1 MKSLVWLCAAAL
13 ALAAIVSAV
22 AQDRSSGTMSPPKIL
37 TITREFVKPGKTGA
51 MHDKTETAFVQAMT
65 RAKVSTHYLG
75 MNSITGKSRSLF
87 FTGYDSLDAW
97 EKDVAS
103 QQKNAMLSAALDRA
117 NAADGE
123 LLDSLDIGAFMYSAE
138 YSLNQQA
145 EHATPATRY
154 FIVDVY
160 HVKPGH
166 HKEWDDA
173 VKMVVEGYKKSQPEA
188 HWACYESLYGAPEGT
203 YLFITALKSANE
215 IDHVLAHDKDFMAA
229 MGEDGMKKLE
239 EFSAA
244 TIESSESNL
253 FALNPNMSY
262 VPAEWLKADDFW
274 KPKGGNSVAAAP
286 KKPAEK
292 PAEKT
297 GAGQ

>member
-13 ALAAIVSAV
+13 ALAAVCSAV
-22 AQDRSSGTMSPPKIL
+22 AQEQSSGTMSPPKIL
-37 TITREFVKPGKTGA
+37 SITREFVKAGKSGS
-51 MHDKTETAFVQAMT
+51 MHDKTETAFVQAMAH
-65 RAKVSTHYLG
+65 AKAGTHYLG

-87 FTGYDSLDAW
+87 FTGYDSFDAW

-103 QQKNAMLSAALDRA
+103 QQKNAILAASLDRA

-123 LLDSLDIGAFMYSAE
+123 LLDSMDTAAFVYNAE

-154 FIVDVY
+154 FQVSAY

-166 HKEWDDA
+166 HKEWDEA
-173 VKMVVEGYKKSQPEA
+173 VKMVAEGYKKSQPEA
-188 HWACYESLYGAPEGT
+188 HWACYEGLYGAPEGT
-203 YLFITALKSANE
+203 FLFITALKSANE
-215 IDHVLAHDKDFMAA
+215 LDSMLAHNNDFMAA
-229 MGEDGMKKLE
+229 MGADGLKKLDE
-239 EFSAA
+239 LAA
-244 TIESSESNL
+244 AIVDSSEANL

-286 KKPAEK
+286 KKPTDK
-292 PAEKT
+292 PAEKS

>member
-1 MKSLVWLCAAAL
+1 MKSLKWLCAAAL
-13 ALAAIVSAV
+13 AIAASVSAT
-22 AQDRSSGTMSPPKIL
+22 AQEQSSGAMSPPKIL
-37 TITREFVKPGKTGA
+37 TIIREFVKPGKTGT
-51 MHDKTETAFVQAMT
+51 MHDKTESAFVQAM
-65 RAKVSTHYLG
+65 AHSKVATHYLG
-75 MNSITGKSRSLF
+75 MNSVTGKSRSLF
-87 FTGYDSLDAW
+87 FTGYDSFDAW

-103 QQKNAMLSAALDRA
+103 QQKNAVLSAALDRA
-117 NAADGE
+117 GVADGE
-123 LLDSLDIGAFMYSAE
+123 LLDSLDTAAFIYNAE

-145 EHATPATRY
+145 EHATSATRY
-154 FIVDVY
+154 FQVEVY

-166 HKEWDDA
+166 HREWDEG
-173 VKMVVEGYKKSQPEA
+173 VKMVVEGYKKSQPGA

-203 YLFITALKSANE
+203 YLFIVALKAANE
-215 IDHVLAHDKDFMAA
+215 VDSILASDKGFMAA
-229 MGEDGMKKLE
+229 MGEEGMKKLE
-239 EFSAA
+239 ELSAA
-244 TIESSESNL
+244 TIESSEWNL

-292 PAEKT
+292 PSEKT

>member
-1 MKSLVWLCAAAL
+1 MKSLQWLCAAAL
-13 ALAAIVSAV
+13 AFAAVCPAA
-22 AQDRSSGTMSPPKIL
+22 AQDQSSGTMSPPKIL
-37 TITREFVKPGKTGA
+37 TLVREFVKPGKAGV
-51 MHDKTETAFVQAMT
+51 MHDKTETAFVQAMA
-65 RAKVSTHYLG
+65 RSKMPTHYLG

-87 FTGYDSLDAW
+87 FTGYDSFDAW
-97 EKDVAS
+97 EKDVVS
-103 QQKNAMLSAALDRA
+103 QQKNATLASALDRA
-117 NAADGE
+117 SVADGD
-123 LLDSLDIGAFMYSAE
+123 LLDSMDTAAFLYNAE

-145 EHATPATRY
+145 EHATAATRY
-154 FIVDVY
+154 FIVDAY

-166 HKEWDDA
+166 RKDFEDG
-173 VKMVVEGYKKSQPEA
+173 VKMVLEGYKKSQPEA
-188 HWACYESLYGAPEGT
+188 HFACYESMYGAPEGT

-215 IDHVLAHDKDFMAA
+215 IDIVLGHDKDFMAA
-229 MGEDGMKKLE
+229 MGEEGMKKLE
-239 EFSAA
+239 ELSAA
-244 TIESSESNL
+244 SIESDEANL

-262 VPAEWLKADDFW
+262 VPAEWIKADDFW

>member
-1 MKSLVWLCAAAL
+1 MKSWVWLCAATL
-13 ALAAIVSAV
+13 SLAAVVSVV
-22 AQDRSSGTMSPPKIL
+22 AQDQSSGTMSPPKIL
-37 TITREFVKPGKTGA
+37 TITREYVKPGKTGA
-51 MHDKTETAFVQAMT
+51 MHDKTETAFVQAM
-65 RAKVSTHYLG
+65 AHSKVTTHYLG

-87 FTGYDSLDAW
+87 FTGYDSFDAW
-97 EKDVAS
+97 EKDVTS

-117 NAADGE
+117 YAADGE
-123 LLDSLDIGAFMYSAE
+123 LLDSLDTSAFMYNAE
-138 YSLNQQA
+138 YSLNEQS

-166 HKEWDDA
+166 HKEWDEA

-203 YLFITALKSANE
+203 YLFITALKSTNE
-215 IDHVLAHDKDFMAA
+215 VDRVLAHNKDFMAA
-229 MGEDGMKKLE
+229 MGEDGLKKLDE
-239 EFSAA
+239 LGAA
-244 TIESSESNL
+244 IIESSEANL

>member
-1 MKSLVWLCAAAL
+1 MKSLKWLCAAAL
-13 ALAAIVSAV
+13 AIAGIVSAV
-22 AQDRSSGTMSPPKIL
+22 AQEQSSGTMSPPKIL
-37 TITREFVKPGKTGA
+37 SIVREYVKPGKAGT
-51 MHDKTETAFVQAMT
+51 MHDKTETAFVQAM
-65 RAKVSTHYLG
+65 AHSKMPTHYLG

-87 FTGYDSLDAW
+87 FTGYDSFDAW

-103 QQKNAMLSAALDRA
+103 QQKNAMLSASLERA
-117 NAADGE
+117 SVADGE
-123 LLDSLDIGAFMYSAE
+123 LLDSMDTAAFTYNEE

-154 FIVDVY
+154 FDVAVY

-166 HKEWDDA
+166 HKEWDEGL
-173 VKMVVEGYKKSQPEA
+173 KMVLEGYKKALPEA
-188 HWACYESLYGAPEGT
+188 HWACYESAYGAPEGT
-203 YLFITALKSANE
+203 YLFIVARKSAKE
-215 IDHVLAHDKDFMAA
+215 VDSDFAHNKDFMAA
-229 MGEDGMKKLE
+229 MGEGGMKKLE
-239 EFSAA
+239 ELAA
-244 TIESSESNL
+244 ASIESSEANL

-262 VPAEWLKADDFW
+262 VPTEWVKADDFW
-274 KPKGGNSVAAAP
+274 KPKGGSSVAAAP

>member
-22 AQDRSSGTMSPPKIL
+22 AQDQSSGTMSPPKIL

-87 FTGYDSLDAW
+87 FAGYDSLDAW

-123 LLDSLDIGAFMYSAE
+123 LLDSLDIGAFINSAE

-253 FALNPNMSY
+253 FALNPNMSS

>member
-22 AQDRSSGTMSPPKIL
+22 AQDQSSGTMSPPKIL

-123 LLDSLDIGAFMYSAE
+123 LLDSLDIGAFIYSAE

-154 FIVDVY
+154 FIVDAY

>member
-13 ALAAIVSAV
+13 ALAATVSAV
-22 AQDRSSGTMSPPKIL
+22 AQDQSSGTMSPPKIL

-51 MHDKTETAFVQAMT
+51 MHDKTETAFVQAMAH
-65 RAKVSTHYLG
+65 AKVSTHYLG

-117 NAADGE
+117 GVADGE
-123 LLDSLDIGAFMYSAE
+123 LLDSMDTAAFRYNAE

-145 EHATPATRY
+145 EHATAATRY

-239 EFSAA
+239 EFSAT

-274 KPKGGNSVAAAP
+274 KPKGGNSVAGAP

>member
-13 ALAAIVSAV
+13 SLAAVVSAV
-22 AQDRSSGTMSPPKIL
+22 AQDQSSGTMSPPKIL

-51 MHDKTETAFVQAMT
+51 MHDKTETAFVQAM
-65 RAKVSTHYLG
+65 AHSKSPTHYLG

-117 NAADGE
+117 NAVDGE
-123 LLDSLDIGAFMYSAE
+123 LLDSVDTAAFKYNAE

-145 EHATPATRY
+145 EHATAATRY
-154 FIVDVY
+154 FIVDGY

-188 HWACYESLYGAPEGT
+188 HWACYESLYGAPGGT

-215 IDHVLAHDKDFMAA
+215 IDSVLAHNKDFMGA

-239 EFSAA
+239 EFAAA
-244 TIESSESNL
+244 TIESDESNL